1 MARVK
6 PTVKVDGTV
15 TKNVQEVREKL
26 VASIKVSEEKIAK
39 VKAKLALDE
48 TKLARDK
55 IRLDGMS
62 LPLPQ

>member
-6 PTVKVDGTV
+6 PTVKV

-39 VKAKLALDE
+39 VKVKLALDE
-48 TKLARDK
+48 AKLARDK

-62 LPLPQ
+62 LPLSG